1 MASEYRHGLVVI
13 PLDTGYVV
21 VKLPF
26 VISSLDFIV
35 LFHLRH
41 INSIGTS
48 CTETIQSIIM
58 QLLNQGGAVEEIIE
72 KHVTIGIFQD
82 LA

>member
-1 MASEYRHGLVVI
+1 MASEYHHGLVAI
-13 PLDTGYVV
+13 PFDTGYVV
-21 VKLPF
+21 VKLPLI
-26 VISSLDFIV
+26 ISSLDFIV

-58 QLLNQGGAVEEIIE
+58 QLLNQSGTVEEIIK